1 MKILKKNFILFIGA
15 LLIINCGFKVLDRSQ
30 LQNLKIEN
38 LETQGDKK
46 TSFLIKSTLQK
57 YFTNNENGE
66 SIFLVIKTDKT
77 KTIKEKNLKNQI
89 KKYAISLNTNISI
102 NYLDKIKSKNFTIL
116 VNGSYDVSDNHSTTI
131 SNQNNLEKNLA
142 KKSANLIIKELILK
156 INDN

>member
-1 MKILKKNFILFIGA
+1 MKILKKNFILFIA
-15 LLIINCGFKVLDRSQ
+15 VMFIANCGFKVLDKSQ
-30 LQNLKIEN
+30 LQNLQIES

-46 TSFLIKSTLQK
+46 TSFLIKSNLQK
-57 YFTNNENGE
+57 FFINNESGE
-66 SIFLVIKTDKT
+66 KIFLILKTNKT

-89 KKYAISLNTNISI
+89 KKYEISLSTNINI
-102 NYLDKIKSKNFTIL
+102 NYLDKIKNKNFKIL

-142 KKSANLIIKELILK
+142 KKSADLIIKELILK

>member
-1 MKILKKNFILFIGA
+1 MKILKKNFILFIA
-15 LLIINCGFKVLDRSQ
+15 TLLIVNCGFKVLDKSQ
-30 LQNLKIEN
+30 LQNLKIES

-46 TSFLIKSTLQK
+46 TSFLIKSSLQK

-77 KTIKEKNLKNQI
+77 KTINEKNLKNQI
-89 KKYAISLNTNISI
+89 KKYTISLNTNISI
-102 NYLDKIKSKNFTIL
+102 NYLDKIKNKNFTII
-116 VNGSYDVSDNHSTTI
+116 VNGSYDVSNNHSTTI

-142 KKSANLIIKELILK
+142 KKSAELIIKELILK

>member
-1 MKILKKNFILFIGA
+1 MKILKKNFILFIAA
-15 LLIINCGFKVLDRSQ
+15 LLIFNCGFKVLDKSQ

>member
-1 MKILKKNFILFIGA
+1 MKILKKNFILFIA
-15 LLIINCGFKVLDRSQ
+15 VLLIINCGFKVLDRSQ
-30 LQNLKIEN
+30 LQNFKIES
-38 LETQGDKK
+38 LEAQGDKK

-89 KKYAISLNTNISI
+89 KKYSISLNTNISI
-102 NYLDKIKSKNFTIL
+102 NYLDKIKNKNFTIL

>member
-1 MKILKKNFILFIGA
+1 MKILKKNFILFIA
-15 LLIINCGFKVLDRSQ
+15 VMFIANCGFKVLDKSQ
-30 LQNLKIEN
+30 LQNLKIES

-46 TSFLIKSTLQK
+46 TSFLIKNSLQK

-77 KTIKEKNLKNQI
+77 KTINEKNLKNQI
-89 KKYAISLNTNISI
+89 KKYTISLNTNISI
-102 NYLDKIKSKNFTIL
+102 NYLDKIKNKNFTII
-116 VNGSYDVSDNHSTTI
+116 VNGSYDVSNNHSTTI

-142 KKSANLIIKELILK
+142 KKSAELIIKELILK

>member
-1 MKILKKNFILFIGA
+1 MKILKKNFILFIA
-15 LLIINCGFKVLDRSQ
+15 VMFIANCGFKVLDKSQ
-30 LQNLKIEN
+30 LQNLKIES

-46 TSFLIKSTLQK
+46 TSFLIKSSLQK

-77 KTIKEKNLKNQI
+77 KTINEKNLKNQI
-89 KKYAISLNTNISI
+89 KKYTISLNTNISI
-102 NYLDKIKSKNFTIL
+102 NYLDKIKNKNFTII
-116 VNGSYDVSDNHSTTI
+116 VNGSYDVSNNHSTTI

-142 KKSANLIIKELILK
+142 KKSAELIIKELILK

>member
-1 MKILKKNFILFIGA
+1 MKILKKNFILFIA
-15 LLIINCGFKVLDRSQ
+15 VMFIANCGFKVLDKSQ
-30 LQNLKIEN
+30 LQNLKIES

-46 TSFLIKSTLQK
+46 TSFLIKSSLQK

-77 KTIKEKNLKNQI
+77 KTINEKNFKNQI
-89 KKYAISLNTNISI
+89 KKYTISLNTNISI
-102 NYLDKIKSKNFTIL
+102 NYLDKIKNKNFTII
-116 VNGSYDVSDNHSTTI
+116 VNGSYDVSNNHSTTI

-142 KKSANLIIKELILK
+142 KKSAELIIKELILK

>member
-1 MKILKKNFILFIGA
+1 MKILKKNFILFIA
-15 LLIINCGFKVLDRSQ
+15 VLLIINCGFKVLDRSQ
-30 LQNLKIEN
+30 LQNLQVES

-46 TSFLIKSTLQK
+46 TSFLIKRNLQK
-57 YFTNNENGE
+57 LFINNENGE
-66 SIFLVIKTDKT
+66 KIFLIIKTNKT

-89 KKYAISLNTNISI
+89 KKYEISLNTNINI
-102 NYLDKIKSKNFTIL
+102 RYLDKIKNNNFTIL

-142 KKSANLIIKELILK
+142 KKIADLIIKELILK

>member
-1 MKILKKNFILFIGA
+1 MKILKKNFILFIAA
-15 LLIINCGFKVLDRSQ
+15 LLIVNCGFKVLDKSQ
-30 LQNLKIEN
+30 LQNLQIES

-46 TSFLIKSTLQK
+46 TSFLIKSNLQK
-57 YFTNNENGE
+57 FFINNESGE
-66 SIFLVIKTDKT
+66 KIFLILKTNKT

-89 KKYAISLNTNISI
+89 KKYEISLSTNINI
-102 NYLDKIKSKNFTIL
+102 NYLDKIKNKNFKIL

-142 KKSANLIIKELILK
+142 KKSADLIIKELILK

>member
-1 MKILKKNFILFIGA
+1 MKILKKNFILFIGVLFIA
-15 LLIINCGFKVLDRSQ
+15 NCGFKVLTKSQ
-30 LQNLKIEN
+30 LQNLKIES

-46 TSFLIKSTLQK
+46 TSFLIKSNLQK
-57 YFTNNENGE
+57 LFINNENGE
-66 SIFLVIKTDKT
+66 KIFLIIKTDKT

-89 KKYAISLNTNISI
+89 KKYEISLSTNINI
-102 NYLDKIKSKNFTIL
+102 NYLDKIKNKNFKIL

-142 KKSANLIIKELILK
+142 KKSADLIIKELILK

>member
-1 MKILKKNFILFIGA
+1 MKILKKNFILFIA
-15 LLIINCGFKVLDRSQ
+15 VLLIINCGFKVLDRSQ

-89 KKYAISLNTNISI
+89 KKYSISLNTNISI
-102 NYLDKIKSKNFTIL
+102 NYLDKIKNKNFTIL